1 MWSESKGLL
10 VYLLNTG
17 WIGYRFKK
25 MDFTL
30 YLLAIWTQVIIGY
43 YIQTNGYHQVDD
55 NCTISSS
62 QSQPSQTQKDN
73 LYICRFWYHLLG
85 CKDDW
90 VSSFLARQ
98 MGITRQ
104 KKNCTISHSDS
115 AQVSL
120 QLRSDS
126 DAVAIVSLSLV
137 VLSLICLYL

>member
-104 KKNCTISHSDS
+104 TKI
-115 AQVSL
+115 APF
-120 QLRSDS
+120 
-126 DAVAIVSLSLV
+126 LSQIRLK
-137 VLSLICLYL
+137 CLYSCGHTQMRLPLCLSVLLSCL